1 MTRVVLAVFTVM
13 FLTRMSVQAVVF
25 TNLYQFSVDAFN
37 GGSPDVETNGD
48 GLNPAGF
55 VLAGNVLY
63 GTTSGGGLYGDGT
76 IFRVNTDGSGFTN
89 LFNFNNGPY
98 DPVTSS
104 YPASTGADP
113 VAGLI
118 LISNTLYGTTF
129 EGGALTAGTVFKI
142 DTNGQNFT
150 QIFSFSFT
158 NGQGPSSGL
167 TWFNNRLYGTTT
179 GGGTNGYGTVFSVG
193 LNAQSFASEYQFQ
206 NPTQPYG
213 NVVEVSNNWYGFG
226 FTGGAASD
234 GYVFRVGPAGFAD
247 LFDFKG
253 VNGSTP
259 YSGPVASGNTLFG
272 TTYQGGTNSAGNI
285 FRINIDGQAY
295 TNLYSFSPASG
306 ANTDGAH
313 PLDFT
318 GMLLEGNTLYGTTT
332 GNGSGGGGTVFQIN
346 TDGTGFTVLH
356 SFSYAEGTQPDPLI
370 LANGRLYGMTIY
382 GIQGDYLG
390 NGGIFA
396 LVLEPTLTITADGPH
411 VVLAWDDSSYI
422 LYSATALN
430 GPYTE
435 VVGAVSPYT
444 NAISQAQQFFKIH

>member
-1 MTRVVLAVFTVM
+1 MTRVVLAVCTMM
-13 FLTRMSVQAVVF
+13 FLTRMTVPAVAF
-25 TNLYQFSVDAFN
+25 TNLYEFRVDTFN

-104 YPASTGADP
+104 YPASTGSDP

-118 LISNTLYGTTF
+118 LISNSLYGTTF

-167 TWFNNRLYGTTT
+167 TWHSNRLYGTTA

-193 LNAQSFASEYQFQ
+193 LDTQSFASEYQFQ

-213 NVVEVSNNWYGFG
+213 NVVVVSNNWYGFG
-226 FTGGAASD
+226 HYGGAASD

-247 LFDFKG
+247 LFDFTG
-253 VNGSTP
+253 VNGASP
-259 YSGPVASGNTLFG
+259 YSGPLASGGTLFG
-272 TTYQGGTNSAGNI
+272 LTYQGGTNGAGTI
-285 FRINIDGQAY
+285 FRINIDGKAY
-295 TNLYSFSPASG
+295 TNLYGFSPASG

-318 GMLLEGNTLYGTTT
+318 GMLLAGNTLYGTTT

-390 NGGIFA
+390 NGGIFS
-396 LVLEPTLTITADGPH
+396 LVLEPTLTIAADGPH
-411 VVLAWDDSSYI
+411 VVLTWDDPSYT
-422 LYSATALN
+422 LYSASTLN

-435 VVGAVSPYT
+435 AVGAVSPYT
-444 NAISQAQQFFKIH
+444 NAIRQAQQFFKIQ

>member
-1 MTRVVLAVFTVM
+1 MIRIVLAVCTVM
-13 FLTRMSVQAVVF
+13 FLTRMGVSAVTF
-25 TNLYQFSVDAFN
+25 TNLYEFSVDAFN

-55 VLAGNVLY
+55 VLDGNVLY

-98 DPVTSS
+98 NPVTGS

-113 VAGLI
+113 VAGLL

-129 EGGALTAGTVFKI
+129 EGGALFAGTVFKI

-167 TWFNNRLYGTTT
+167 TWYNNRLYGTTT

-193 LNAQSFASEYQFQ
+193 LDAQSFVSEYQFQ

-213 NVVEVSNNWYGFG
+213 NVVMVSNNWYGFA

-247 LFDFKG
+247 LFDFTG
-253 VNGSTP
+253 TNGSTP

-285 FRINIDGQAY
+285 FRINIDGLAY

-313 PLDFT
+313 PLDYT
-318 GMLLEGNTLYGTTT
+318 GMVLAGNTLYGTTT
-332 GNGSGGGGTVFQIN
+332 GNGSGGGGTAFQIN

-411 VVLAWDDSSYI
+411 VVLTWDDPSYT
-422 LYSATALN
+422 LYAASTLN
-430 GPYTE
+430 GPFTE

-444 NAISQAQQFFKIH
+444 NAISKAQQFFKIQ

>member
-1 MTRVVLAVFTVM
+1 MTRVVLAVCTMM
-13 FLTRMSVQAVVF
+13 FLTRMTVPAVAF
-25 TNLYQFSVDAFN
+25 TNLYEFRVDTFN

-104 YPASTGADP
+104 YPASTGSDP

-118 LISNTLYGTTF
+118 LISNSLYGTTF

-167 TWFNNRLYGTTT
+167 TWHSNRLYGTTA

-193 LNAQSFASEYQFQ
+193 LDTQSFASEYQFQ

-213 NVVEVSNNWYGFG
+213 NVVVVSNNWYGFG
-226 FTGGAASD
+226 HYGGAASD

-247 LFDFKG
+247 LFDFTG
-253 VNGSTP
+253 VNGASP
-259 YSGPVASGNTLFG
+259 YSGPLASGGTLFG
-272 TTYQGGTNSAGNI
+272 LTYQGGTNGAGTI
-285 FRINIDGQAY
+285 FRINIDGKAY
-295 TNLYSFSPASG
+295 TNLYGFSPASG

-313 PLDFT
+313 RRHRIYRVAFFFVRGRHPT
-318 GMLLEGNTLYGTTT
+318 GSADPGEWQALRHDHLWHPGGLSRQRRHFFIGFGTDAHNCRGRPARGAYVGRSVVHSLLR
-332 GNGSGGGGTVFQIN
+332 I
-346 TDGTGFTVLH
+346 D
-356 SFSYAEGTQPDPLI
+356 A
-370 LANGRLYGMTIY
+370 
-382 GIQGDYLG
+382 
-390 NGGIFA
+390 
-396 LVLEPTLTITADGPH
+396 
-411 VVLAWDDSSYI
+411 
-422 LYSATALN
+422 
-430 GPYTE
+430 
-435 VVGAVSPYT
+435 
-444 NAISQAQQFFKIH
+444 